1 MSEITEDPST
11 TPVDLLVVGAGPCGI
26 AVAAATRKAGLSCL
40 LVDRGPLCA
49 SLVRYPYD
57 MRFFSTPEKLEL
69 ERLPFVTTDKTPSRK
84 EALTYYRKV
93 AEHFELRTR
102 LYEEVTAID
111 GVQGDFRVR
120 TVRRLRV
127 PGAPGDLGEGTPRGA
142 PSPGSGVH
150 AGESDP
156 PDSLREGAGE
166 RVLKARN
173 LVIAT
178 GGFHGP
184 NLLEVPGEDLPK
196 VTHHYTEAHPYWE
209 CDVVVVGGSNSAV
222 ESSLELF
229 RAGAR
234 VTLVHF
240 GKDFDRSVKPWVLP
254 DIQNRVEAGEVTGRF
269 RTRVARIEEDA
280 VVLRSEVDGSEER
293 IANDF
298 VLALT
303 GWKADPVLL
312 EAVGVGVDPETG
324 IPAHDPET
332 METEVPGVY
341 IAGVL
346 SAGHDANRIFIE
358 NGRWHGRLIAAH
370 ITGTK
375 AEPPPGA
382 VSSPLRAPRI
392 PGVRRR

>member
-1 MSEITEDPST
+1 MGCRATSGCGRCGGSGCPARPATWGRAPPEGHRP
-11 TPVDLLVVGAGPCGI
+11 PGAEC
-26 AVAAATRKAGLSCL
+26 
-40 LVDRGPLCA
+40 
-49 SLVRYPYD
+49 
-57 MRFFSTPEKLEL
+57 TPE
-69 ERLPFVTTDKTPSRK
+69 S
-84 EALTYYRKV
+84 
-93 AEHFELRTR
+93 RTR
-102 LYEEVTAID
+102 PI
-111 GVQGDFRVR
+111 
-120 TVRRLRV
+120 
-127 PGAPGDLGEGTPRGA
+127 
-142 PSPGSGVH
+142 
-150 AGESDP
+150 
-156 PDSLREGAGE
+156 SLREGARQ